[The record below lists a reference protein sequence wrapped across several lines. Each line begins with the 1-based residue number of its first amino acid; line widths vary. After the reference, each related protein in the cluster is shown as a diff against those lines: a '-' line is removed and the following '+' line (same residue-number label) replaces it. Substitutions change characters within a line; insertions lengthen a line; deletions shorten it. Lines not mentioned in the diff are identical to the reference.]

1 MPKFSANLSMLF
13 NEVDFM
19 QRFRCAKEQGFT
31 AIEYMFPYDYPLQA
45 LRAALE
51 ENQLTQVLQNLPAGD
66 WAAGERGI
74 ACLAGRESEF
84 RDGVGMAME
93 YARALG
99 CGQINCL
106 IGNPDKSVARH
117 KTDEIVVANLS
128 YAAKELAKE
137 NIRLLVEPINKYDMP
152 AFYLQTTAQALE
164 LMRWVASPNLF
175 IQYDI
180 YHMQR
185 MEGELS
191 QTMENLLEKIA
202 HIQVAD
208 NPGRHEPGTGE
219 INYDYI
225 FSALDKMGYSG
236 WVGCEYKPAT
246 TTAAGMS
253 WINKYQH

>member
-19 QRFRCAKEQGFT
+19 QRFRCAKQQGFT
-31 AIEYMFPYDYPLQA
+31 AIEHMFPYDYSLPA
-45 LRAALE
+45 LRDALE
-51 ENQLTQVLQNLPAGD
+51 EHQLTQVLQNLPAGE
-66 WAAGERGI
+66 WEAGERGI

-84 RDGVGMAME
+84 RDGVGLAIE

-106 IGNPDKSVARH
+106 IGNPDNSIAQH
-117 KTDEIVVANLS
+117 KTDEIVVANLR

-164 LMRWVASPNLF
+164 LISWVDSPNLF

-185 MEGELS
+185 MEGELT
-191 QTMENLLEKIA
+191 QTMEQLLKKIS

-225 FSALDKMGYSG
+225 FSALDRMGYSG
-236 WVGCEYKPAT
+236 WVGCEYKPAST
-246 TTAAGMS
+246 TVAGMS
-253 WINKYQH
+253 WIKKYQN

>member
-31 AIEYMFPYDYPLQA
+31 AIEYMFPYDYSVQA
-45 LRAALE
+45 LRGALE

-74 ACLAGRESEF
+74 ACLPGREAEF
-84 RDGVGMAME
+84 RDGVGLAVE

-99 CGQINCL
+99 CAQINCL
-106 IGNPDKSVARH
+106 IGNPDKSVAQH

-128 YAAKELAKE
+128 YAARELAKA

-152 AFYLQTTAQALE
+152 AFYLQTTRQALE
-164 LMRWVASPNLF
+164 LMDWVASPNLF

-185 MEGELS
+185 MEGELAH
-191 QTMENLLEKIA
+191 TMETLLQKIA

-219 INYDYI
+219 INYDYL
-225 FSALDKMGYSG
+225 FRALDKMGYRG
-236 WVGCEYKPAT
+236 WIGCEYKPAT
-246 TTAAGMS
+246 TTATGLS
-253 WINKYQH
+253 WIKQYQH

>member
-31 AIEYMFPYDYPLQA
+31 AIEYMFPYDYSVQA
-45 LRAALE
+45 LRGALE

-74 ACLAGRESEF
+74 ACLPGRESEF
-84 RDGVGMAME
+84 RDGVGLAVE

-99 CGQINCL
+99 CAQINCL
-106 IGNPDKSVARH
+106 IGNPDKSVAQN

-128 YAAKELAKE
+128 YAARELAKA

-152 AFYLQTTAQALE
+152 AFYLQTTRQALE
-164 LMRWVASPNLF
+164 LMDWVASPNLF

-185 MEGELS
+185 MEGELA
-191 QTMENLLEKIA
+191 QTMETLLQKIA

-219 INYDYI
+219 INYDYL
-225 FSALDKMGYSG
+225 FRALDKMGYRG
-236 WVGCEYKPAT
+236 WIGCEYKPAT
-246 TTAAGMS
+246 TTAAGLS
-253 WINKYQH
+253 WIKQYQH

>member
-31 AIEYMFPYDYPLQA
+31 AIEYMFPYDYSVQA
-45 LRAALE
+45 LRGALE

-74 ACLAGRESEF
+74 ACLPGRESEF
-84 RDGVGMAME
+84 RDGVGLAVE

-99 CGQINCL
+99 CAQINCL
-106 IGNPDKSVARH
+106 IGNPDKSVAQH

-128 YAAKELAKE
+128 YAARELAKA

-152 AFYLQTTAQALE
+152 AFYLQTTRQALE
-164 LMRWVASPNLF
+164 LMDWVASPNLF

-185 MEGELS
+185 MEGELA
-191 QTMENLLEKIA
+191 QTMETLLQKIA

-208 NPGRHEPGTGE
+208 NPGRHEPGSGE
-219 INYDYI
+219 INYDYL
-225 FSALDKMGYSG
+225 FRALDKMGYRG
-236 WVGCEYKPAT
+236 WIGCEYKPAT
-246 TTAAGMS
+246 TTAAGLS
-253 WINKYQH
+253 WIKQYQH